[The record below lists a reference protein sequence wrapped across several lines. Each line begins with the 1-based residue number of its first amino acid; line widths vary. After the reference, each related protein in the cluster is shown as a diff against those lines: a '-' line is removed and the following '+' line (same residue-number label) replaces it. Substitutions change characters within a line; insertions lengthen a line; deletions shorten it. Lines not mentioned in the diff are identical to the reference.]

1 MKTLIT
7 VSVAIFAF
15 KAALADIPKHSATY
29 WEAIKPEVQE
39 AQRKG
44 AKAKIIYRIVDDEGT
59 PITNAT
65 IHGQWQNDY
74 PRKTW
79 KETFTTDTN
88 GEFVAKGKVGGRF
101 GFYVKMDGYYLS
113 STGVDFHWREGV
125 SPLVKD
131 GKWQPYGERRMLFVK
146 RKINPVNAP
155 TVNLKIDGSVGNRD
169 YGFVAVD
176 GKVFGSASGDASI
189 AAANGKPFVGGEH
202 VGLKEVYLG
211 SSDMGEVENVDFG
224 SITLDWGNMDGD
236 STLVS
241 GGKLSIYTA
250 SNVEPYGNLV
260 SGGNMTVSAKSFGDV
275 SYLRA
280 GGTLTINNVGRPK
293 YPRIAYFESL
303 DGKEPKINNL
313 PNDMVIFV
321 DGRLAGGNINIMN
334 MFGANEAFLVSTPE
348 LKSTQ
353 GIFGNPP
360 FLHSDLDVANPME
373 VSAIDYLIQEVPRL
387 TLSSEFPA
395 DVDQKVEANGLS
407 LKDSYWFG
415 QERVA
420 KKPSEATDGKVASA
434 EE

>member
-1 MKTLIT
+1 
-7 VSVAIFAF
+7 
-15 KAALADIPKHSATY
+15 
-29 WEAIKPEVQE
+29 
-39 AQRKG
+39 
-44 AKAKIIYRIVDDEGT
+44 
-59 PITNAT
+59 
-65 IHGQWQNDY
+65 
-74 PRKTW
+74 
-79 KETFTTDTN
+79 
-88 GEFVAKGKVGGRF
+88 
-101 GFYVKMDGYYLS
+101 
-113 STGVDFHWREGV
+113 
-125 SPLVKD
+125 
-131 GKWQPYGERRMLFVK
+131 
-146 RKINPVNAP
+146 
-155 TVNLKIDGSVGNRD
+155 
-169 YGFVAVD
+169 
-176 GKVFGSASGDASI
+176 
-189 AAANGKPFVGGEH
+189 
-202 VGLKEVYLG
+202 KEVYLG

-250 SNVEPYGNLV
+250 SNIEPYGNLL
-260 SGGNMTVSAKSFGDV
+260 SGRDMTVSARSFGDV

-280 GGTLTINNVGRPK
+280 GRKLTINNVGRPR

-303 DGKEPKINNL
+303 GGKEPKINNL

-420 KKPSEATDGKVASA
+420 KKPSEPTDGKVASA